1 MGLASTPDLASYGFG
16 YRWAKQAFVPRSS
29 AKGAYS
35 SIATGNTT
43 LGSDNNE
50 IAYGKFAIKGSN
62 GYRQYPAYLNGEDST
77 INGGSEMYNL
87 EISNSQTGSFKS
99 LSQALNTDLSSST
112 GAIQQSLFNLYTL
125 QSPSVDSDT
134 ISNSLTLSNFLNYN
148 SPQSFPSGEQG
159 LDAFSKAINS
169 ITDTGQ
175 PCSPLVLPPQ
185 IYQCYEFYYEGQPN
199 ELSFSNNINSEVTYS
214 SADNSLRIGSG
225 NVTTNTQALADGE
238 SLDVTF
244 QFFGTDAPG
253 TGDDFSFDS
262 TFTNSVTSSKTQ
274 GTTNLSS
281 RQQSDGGSNTQGGST
296 GGNISV
302 SVSATESASA
312 NLVFGSEGFSSTQK
326 VGYQNSWSNTW
337 NNVKTFNATSENSL
351 STNNSISKSSE
362 ITDTFS
368 FSANIN
374 LSGITATGKTANG
387 TPIYDY
393 ETPITD
399 PSTGETKVVQYQIV
413 EGAWYK
419 WELSYYKGSVQNLVE
434 GNYSMSGQVGS
445 LDDSSNNAN
454 GGNVAQAYY
463 LAQAGQGFGYANADQ
478 SIIES
483 YNTSRDGTNQTTAVQ
498 FEDITDPSD
507 LRSVNINGSTT
518 AGTAVNNNLS
528 LQLVAIST
536 TSGNTSSSNANSS
549 LGSAM
554 LRRSSNTKNQKIS
567 INEGLA
573 LQPHETQNPTGYN
586 GSKGAE
592 FVSDTLGQDF
602 IRTEGGNDRVRIK
615 GNTVQSSNGGDI
627 VYLGKGKD
635 KLKAGKAQGFNSVFA
650 GPGRDHIADGKGHLG
665 ADLGPGNDTFVHGG
679 GTDYVTLGKG
689 RDTLKI
695 KANATGKNHTLVVH
709 DFHVGDDHITGVRND
724 ANLQWDSTIHGFRMQ
739 GHGDSTIRLHTHGQ
753 DEVLEPEFWV
763 GLGLQNMN
771 ALKLH
776 KRPHKSL
783 RWEHIRKQYG
793 RYGFS
798 KPNVRYQDWETFSAS
813 AERLHQTVS
822 TLAAIEGKSNLS
834 SSQLEKASGFAENV
848 DSFHAYI
855 AGVHNI
861 LNL

>member
-1 MGLASTPDLASYGFG
+1 MALASTPDLASYGFG
-16 YRWAKQAFVPRSS
+16 YRWAKQAFIPKSS
-29 AKGAYS
+29 APGSYS

-43 LGSDNNE
+43 LGGENNE
-50 IAYGKFAIKGSN
+50 IAYGQFAIEGSN

-99 LSQALNTDLSSST
+99 LSQALSTDLSSST

-134 ISNSLTLSNFLNYN
+134 ISNSLTSSNFLNYN
-148 SPQSFPSGEQG
+148 SPNSFPTGAQG
-159 LDAFSKAINS
+159 LAPFRKMKKNAYTTSGIS
-169 ITDTGQ
+169 Q
-175 PCSPLVLPPQ
+175 PCDDVAFWTPFTER
-185 IYQCYEFYYEGQPN
+185 QCFEYYYEGQPN
-199 ELSFSNNINSEVTYS
+199 ELRFNNNINSKVTYS
-214 SADNSLRIGSG
+214 SDDNSLRIGSG
-225 NVTTNTQALADGE
+225 TVTTNTQALADGE
-238 SLDVTF
+238 NLDVNF
-244 QFFGTDAPG
+244 QFFGTEGSGPG
-253 TGDDFSFDS
+253 EQFNFDS

-337 NNVKTFNATSENSL
+337 NNIKTFNATSENSL
-351 STNNSISKSSE
+351 STNNSLSKSSE

-374 LSGITATGKTANG
+374 LSGISPTGKTANG

-399 PSTGETKVVQYQIV
+399 PSTGETKIVQYQIV

-434 GNYSMSGQVGS
+434 GKYSMSGQVGS
-445 LDDSSNNAN
+445 LDDSSKNAI

-463 LAQAGQGFGYANADQ
+463 LAQAGQGFGYANADP

-498 FEDITDPSD
+498 FDDVEDPSE
-507 LRSVNINGSTT
+507 LRSININGSTI

-528 LQLVAIST
+528 LQLVAVPT
-536 TSGNTSSSNANSS
+536 TSGNTSSS
-549 LGSAM
+549 
-554 LRRSSNTKNQKIS
+554 RRSSRSKKNNWIS
-567 INEGLA
+567 IGEGLA
-573 LQPHETQNPTGYN
+573 LQPEETTNPTGYN
-586 GSKGAE
+586 GNKGVE
-592 FVSDTLGQDF
+592 FVSDTSGQDF
-602 IRTEGGNDRVRIK
+602 IRTDGGNDRVKIK
-615 GNTVQSSNGGDI
+615 GNIVQSSNGGDI

-635 KLKAGKAQGFNSVFA
+635 QLKANKAKGFNSVFA
-650 GPGRDHIADGKGHLG
+650 GPGRDHVADGKGDLG
-665 ADLGPGNDTFVHGG
+665 ADLGKGNDTFVHGG

-689 RDTLKI
+689 RDTLNI
-695 KANATGKNHTLVVH
+695 KANATGKDHTLVVH
-709 DFHVGDDHITGVRND
+709 DFHVGDDHITGVRKGAQLN
-724 ANLQWDSTIHGFRMQ
+724 WDDSIHGFRMQ
-739 GHGDSTIRLHTHGQ
+739 GHGDSTIRLHTTGH
-753 DEVLEPEFWV
+753 DDVITPDFWV
-763 GLGLQNMN
+763 GLGLQNMH
-771 ALKLH
+771 ALRLH
-776 KRPHKSL
+776 KRPHNSL

-798 KPNVRYQDWETFSAS
+798 KPGVRYQDWDTFSAS
-813 AERLHQTVS
+813 ADNLQQTVS

-834 SSQLEKASGFAENV
+834 SSQLEKASGFAEIV

-855 AGVHNI
+855 AGVYNI